1 MGVIST
7 LLSPS
12 LLATTAIFIII
23 WGMLAIGL
31 NMHWGE
37 TGLLNFAQA
46 SFFAVG
52 AYTSAILTTPPPEG
66 GPILDATRT
75 VGFDL
80 PIVVGMAAAAV
91 VAATIGVIIGAT
103 SIRLEDDYLAI
114 VTLAGAELIRLLIIN
129 QGSLTAGTKPIKN
142 IPRPLEGT
150 FQDVFGL
157 GLPYK
162 VYYVGIA
169 GLVLLGTLLVFRHLS
184 DSPFGRVLNAIRE
197 DEDVPKALG
206 RDTGMYKLK
215 AFGLGAGVAGLA
227 GALFAHSQNAIIASQ
242 FTASLTFIIWA
253 AVIIGGSGSY
263 IGAVAGAVVILGLQA
278 GLRVVPSSVPIIGGD
293 LEVLRPVIVGILLI
307 VVMYV
312 RPQGLFGNKEQ
323 TLAGMKEGS

>member
-1 MGVIST
+1 MGAVGT
-7 LLSPS
+7 LLNPS

-37 TGLLNFAQA
+37 TGLLNFAHA
-46 SFFAVG
+46 AFFAVG

-66 GPILDATRT
+66 GAILEATRT
-75 VGFDL
+75 IGFDF
-80 PIVVGMAAAAV
+80 PIVVGMVGAIVVTAV
-91 VAATIGVIIGAT
+91 IGVAIGAT

-114 VTLAGAELIRLLIIN
+114 VTLAGAEIIRLIIIN

-150 FQDVFGL
+150 FQEVLGL
-157 GLPYK
+157 GLPYR

-169 GLVLLGTLLVFRHLS
+169 GIVLLGTLLIFRHLS
-184 DSPFGRVLNAIRE
+184 NSPFGRVLNAIRE
-197 DEDVPKALG
+197 DEEVPKALG
-206 RDTGMYKLK
+206 RDTARYKLK
-215 AFGLGAGVAGLA
+215 SFGLGAGVAGLA

-253 AVIIGGSGSY
+253 AVIIGGSGNY
-263 IGAVAGAVVILGLQA
+263 VGAVVGAGFILGLQA
-278 GLRVVPSSVPIIGGD
+278 LLRVVPSGIPVIGGNIA
-293 LEVLRPVIVGILLI
+293 VLRPIIVGILLI
-307 VVMYV
+307 VILYA
-312 RPQGLFGNKEQ
+312 RPQGLLGNKQQ

>member
-1 MGVIST
+1 MSVVST

-12 LLATTAIFIII
+12 LIATTLIFIII

-37 TGLLNFAQA
+37 AGLLNFAHA
-46 SFFAVG
+46 AFFAVG

-66 GPILDATRT
+66 GGILEATRT
-75 VGFDL
+75 IGFNF
-80 PIVVGMAAAAV
+80 PIVVGMIGAV
-91 VAATIGVIIGAT
+91 VVTAVIGIAIGAT
-103 SIRLEDDYLAI
+103 SIRLADDYLAI
-114 VTLAGAELIRLLIIN
+114 VTLAGAELIRLVIVN

-150 FQDVFGL
+150 FREVLGL
-157 GLPYK
+157 GLPYS
-162 VYYVGIA
+162 VYYVGIS
-169 GLVLLGTLLVFRHLS
+169 GLVLIGTLIVFRRLS

-206 RDTGMYKLK
+206 RDTGRYKLK

-263 IGAVAGAVVILGLQA
+263 VGALAGAAVILGIQA
-278 GLRVVPSSVPIIGGD
+278 VLRVVPSTVPIIGGD
-293 LEVLRPVIVGILLI
+293 LEVLRPIIVGILLI

-312 RPQGLFGNKEQ
+312 RPQGMFGNKEQ
-323 TLAGMKEGS
+323 TLAGVKE